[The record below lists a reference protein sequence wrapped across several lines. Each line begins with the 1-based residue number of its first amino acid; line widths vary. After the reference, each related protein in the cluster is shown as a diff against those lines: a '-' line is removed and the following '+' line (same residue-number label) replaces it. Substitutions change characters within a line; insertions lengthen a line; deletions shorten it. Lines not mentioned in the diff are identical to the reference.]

1 MQDFAGLRLEP
12 VAACMVVFLLDLAEA
27 LQDAVH
33 VAGLCRVA
41 HRMLQRLELVMQI
54 AETTAAGN
62 RLVEDRTAG
71 HLFDI
76 LAKIAEGHLLRH
88 RHVALVRRLLA
99 GDHPEDR
106 RLAGAVRA
114 DKADLFSWVELEGG
128 LNKEHLPAVLLADAG
143 KREHEVL
150 SVYARGGNGSPVDCA
165 LQRRYGEIVAAPP
178 LARLFGIPGR
188 RTLESIA
195 PRRTFDD
202 VILPPAT
209 RRALDIALS
218 QVTQHDLIFNR
229 WGLGERHP
237 TGLAL
242 AFNFAGPP
250 GTGKTICA
258 EAIAHS
264 LGRRLLVVRYAELE
278 SLWMGETPKN
288 VTAIFRAARD
298 EGAVLFFDEAD
309 AIASRRST
317 SVEHGFQRESNT
329 VVSVLLQELERYNG
343 VVIFATNLAANF
355 DPAFERRI
363 RTHVLFEMPGPAER
377 EQIWRV
383 QMHPSRTPLAED
395 VDLRSL
401 AEKYAVSGGDIRNAV
416 LKAALAAAAERGPD
430 SAKRIHQ
437 RHLVAGI
444 EDVVTAGRVMRQSLF
459 TGDDQPGSDARAVL
473 ADTASARLLT
483 YGLALAGSAL
493 IVAIVAL
500 VVALLK

>member
-1 MQDFAGLRLEP
+1 MA
-12 VAACMVVFLLDLAEA
+12 
-27 LQDAVH
+27 
-33 VAGLCRVA
+33 
-41 HRMLQRLELVMQI
+41 
-54 AETTAAGN
+54 
-62 RLVEDRTAG
+62 
-71 HLFDI
+71 
-76 LAKIAEGHLLRH
+76 
-88 RHVALVRRLLA
+88 
-99 GDHPEDR
+99 
-106 RLAGAVRA
+106 
-114 DKADLFSWVELEGG
+114 
-128 LNKEHLPAVLLADAG
+128 PA
-143 KREHEVL
+143 
-150 SVYARGGNGSPVDCA
+150 P
-165 LQRRYGEIVAAPP
+165 I
-178 LARLFGIPGR
+178 ARLFGIGGR

-202 VILPPAT
+202 VVLPPAT
-209 RRALDIALS
+209 RRALDLALA

-229 WGLGERHP
+229 WGFGERHP

-317 SVEHGFQRESNT
+317 SVDHGFQRESNT

-343 VVIFATNLAANF
+343 VVVFATNLAANF

-401 AEKYAVSGGDIRNAV
+401 AIRYDVSGGDIRNAV
-416 LKAALAAAAERGPD
+416 LKAALTAAAQPGPD

-437 RHLVAGI
+437 RDLVAGI
-444 EDVVTAGRVMRQSLF
+444 ESVVAGKQVMRQSVF
-459 TGDDQPGSDARAVL
+459 T
-473 ADTASARLLT
+473 DTAMVAAGQSAIAEATAQHLSRLLA
-483 YGLALAGSAL
+483 YAVGVAGLAF
-493 IVAIVAL
+493 IVAVIAL
-500 VVALLK
+500 VIAAMK